1 MGWGRRSRV
10 SRQWISYA
18 PDADLLRASVRVTK
32 RMQRMAVPTAD
43 RVPIKRMESPGRL
56 NTRNVV
62 AATALRESGNAV
74 AAMKLPPFRAHK
86 IVRTNKPPGV
96 VGIMADVSASMSWST
111 TAVGEAAWLL
121 ARGAAHSGATVAS
134 VSFGE
139 VVDPIVFPG
148 EVPHDVLIRSA
159 SDYAH
164 CPDRA
169 LAALDGA
176 LDLSRATTNGVPRS
190 RIVVILSDLQ
200 WGDERKPFNARARR
214 LALSGV
220 RFITIGIPA
229 RVIGSGIHA
238 KVDTQVE
245 QDMIDALGIDV
256 PSWTL
261 SNYSHRTAPPLTVQA
276 RKANA
281 SEQRLLHSAA
291 QKVQT
296 PMRAVARDAVW
307 DYETEGHKTRDGIVD
322 EVLGTLDEMSREAQ

>member
-1 MGWGRRSRV
+1 MGWGQS
-10 SRQWISYA
+10 SQRQWVSYP
-18 PDADLLRASVRVTK
+18 PDADLLKASVKVTK
-32 RMQRMAVPTAD
+32 RMQRMAVPSAD

-62 AATALRESGNAV
+62 AAAALRDSGNAV

-86 IVRTNKPPGV
+86 IMRTNKPPGV

-176 LDLSRATTNGVPRS
+176 LDLSRATHGGAPRS

-214 LALSGV
+214 LSMSGV

-229 RVIGSGIHA
+229 RLLGGG
-238 KVDTQVE
+238 VDTQVE

-256 PSWTL
+256 PPWL
-261 SNYSHRTAPPLTVQA
+261 VNRHRGMSPRHTVPGRA
-276 RKANA
+276 ANA
-281 SEQRLLHSAA
+281 AEQRLLHGAA
-291 QKVQT
+291 QKVQV
-296 PMRAVARDAVW
+296 PMRAVAREAVW
-307 DYETEGHKTRDGIVD
+307 NYEVEKHATRDGIVS
-322 EVLGTLDEMSREAQ
+322 EVLNTLDEMSHEARESQ

>member
-1 MGWGRRSRV
+1 MGWGSRRV

-18 PDADLLRASVRVTK
+18 PGEDLLRASVKVTK
-32 RMQRMAVPTAD
+32 QMQRMAMPTAD
-43 RVPIKRMESPGRL
+43 RVAVKRMESPGRL

-62 AATALRESGNAV
+62 AAASLRQQGNHV

-86 IVRTNKPPGV
+86 ILRTNKPPGV

-148 EVPHDVLIRSA
+148 EVPHDILIRSA

-176 LDLSRATTNGVPRS
+176 LDLSRATHAGVPRS

-200 WGDERKPFNARARR
+200 WGDERKPFTARARR
-214 LALSGV
+214 LAMSGV

-229 RVIGSGIHA
+229 RALHDGTV
-238 KVDTQVE
+238 VDTNIE
-245 QDMIDALGIDV
+245 ADLIAALGIDV
-256 PSWTL
+256 PPWEREHKSPTTRFINPGRAATPAEMRML
-261 SNYSHRTAPPLTVQA
+261 RAA
-276 RKANA
+276 D
-281 SEQRLLHSAA
+281 QRALI
-291 QKVQT
+291 
-296 PMRAVARDAVW
+296 PMRAVCRDAVW
-307 DYETEGHKTRDGIVD
+307 DYRTDTGQTRDRIVG
-322 EVLGTLDEMSREAQ
+322 EVLSTLREMSGLHPQKS